1 MFVVWWIN
9 NYSDPLSKH
18 NLNRYGGHK
27 LCDLW
32 LSSFK
37 THPASCLPF
46 HPLRPTLNQDFL
58 HDILCHTENLEETKD
73 CLLVQYLTV
82 TILIISFNNYSQKY
96 ELYYPVHS
104 LSIIFFSVCK
114 DNKRN
119 HKQPTL
125 NALLKS
131 RELLFE
137 LTRAECNIA
146 RFMLCFR
153 AITWSSPILGRYTW
167 PCPSS
172 LASTTCEWT

>member
-9 NYSDPLSKH
+9 NSLSRH

-32 LSSFK
+32 LSAFK
-37 THPASCLPF
+37 THPACCLPF
-46 HPLRPTLNQDFL
+46 HPLRPILNQDFL
-58 HDILCHTENLEETKD
+58 HNILCPTENLEETKD
-73 CLLVQYLTV
+73 CLLVQYLAV
-82 TILIISFNNYSQKY
+82 TTLIISFNHHSQKY
-96 ELYYPVHS
+96 KLHYPLYS
-104 LSIIFFSVCK
+104 LCMTFFFLCAKTIKEITNNPHRMHCK
-114 DNKRN
+114 KR
-119 HKQPTL
+119 
-125 NALLKS
+125 

-167 PCPSS
+167 PRPSS